1 MIKLS
6 NILLNEAGKENRIIP
21 TRLVVILEKCMGEL
35 KDSDQK
41 QITELLS
48 RVLEGITK
56 VNEMP
61 YNYNTMTT
69 WQMTQLA
76 EVEAPIAILREKLNN
91 LITSKSTKVN
101 VETVRQ
107 AVKALDEL
115 YIY

>member
-6 NILLNEAGKENRIIP
+6 DILLNEAGKENRIVP
-21 TRLVVILEKCMGEL
+21 TRLVAILEKCMGEL
-35 KDSDQK
+35 KDSDEK
-41 QITELLS
+41 QITELLA

-61 YNYNTMTT
+61 YNYNTLTA
-69 WQMTQLA
+69 WQLTHLA
-76 EVEAPIAILREKLNN
+76 EVEVPVKTLREKLNS
-91 LITSKSTKVN
+91 LLGKSTKGLN
-101 VETVRQ
+101 TETVSQ